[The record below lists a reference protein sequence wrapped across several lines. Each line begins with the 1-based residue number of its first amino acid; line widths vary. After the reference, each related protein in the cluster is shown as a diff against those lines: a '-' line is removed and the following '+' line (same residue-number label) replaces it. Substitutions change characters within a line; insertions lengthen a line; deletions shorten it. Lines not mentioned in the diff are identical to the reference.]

1 MHKKNLDGNCKIF
14 LKIEMTADVSL
25 CEIREMNHRI
35 VRVLKNNISRRNL
48 IYFFV

>member
-25 CEIREMNHRI
+25 REIR
-35 VRVLKNNISRRNL
+35 RNESS
-48 IYFFV
+48 YSSSFEE